1 MEQHCS
7 EKINNAVCLGFET
20 LLKRHIDH
28 FSEKFDR
35 VCLNLCEERV
45 VDDARVFINR
55 YREEKEVRTEV
66 LIELLFHFGR
76 YFMISGSAPGT
87 QAMTLQG
94 IWNKDL
100 FAPWRSNYTVN
111 INTKMNYWLAEVYN
125 MPEYRTA
132 KELYGCR
139 GSLAHHN
146 IDLWRKTTP
155 GAGHACWGVW
165 PMSLG
170 WLIYKNVE
178 VTNSL
183 RCCVAVATIW
193 LDIAYFQVGLIRD
206 FIIKKSS

>member
-94 IWNKDL
+94 N
-100 FAPWRSNYTVN
+100 
-111 INTKMNYWLAEVYN
+111 
-125 MPEYRTA
+125 
-132 KELYGCR
+132 GCR